1 MDVCEAN
8 DQRLEIGDQ
17 RLNADG
23 LFLTTDHLPLTTQ
36 CIMPAIM
43 MHRWARLAGALT
55 FSLGACTSAPTASPT
70 ASPTAPP
77 VLPSTLAPAS
87 ATPPPTVISL
97 WLPPFLAPDRLSE
110 SGALLQ
116 ARLSDFEAS
125 HPRVRLIVRIKELEG
140 PSGLLETLLLASD
153 AAPAALPDLIIL
165 RAGDLAGAVDEERI
179 VPYPAPLPAPDAA
192 TWYEFAVESAQVDAT
207 RYGVPSSSQTDVL
220 VYDRQALGRPPA
232 SWSDVLGSP
241 APFLFPAADPQAAF
255 TLAQYLALDGQ
266 LSEPEGSPAIDPAAL
281 EEVLKFY
288 GSAYNAGTLPLTSRQ
303 YQSSSQTWT
312 TFEERRATSAVA
324 PLEAWMATSLE
335 DAAASALPTRHG
347 SGIALTTTWSWAVV
361 TLDAERQAIA
371 VELIEWLSEPSFL
384 GPWTHSLGTLPPN
397 GVALDAWPEGP
408 ATDLANQLVSIARP
422 MPFGEVIDAVGPAMW
437 RAVDAVLS
445 GGLAPQAAAL
455 QAATDVAEP

>member
-1 MDVCEAN
+1 MSL
-8 DQRLEIGDQ
+8 RL
-17 RLNADG
+17 
-23 LFLTTDHLPLTTQ
+23 
-36 CIMPAIM
+36 
-43 MHRWARLAGALT
+43 WARLVGALA
-55 FSLGACTSAPTASPT
+55 FSLGACTSTPTASPT
-70 ASPTAPP
+70 ASSTAPP

-97 WLPPFLAPDRLSE
+97 WLPPFLAPDRSSE

-165 RAGDLAGAVDEERI
+165 RAGDLMAAADEERI
-179 VPYPAPLPAPDAA
+179 VPYPAPLPSPDAEA
-192 TWYEFAVESAQVDAT
+192 WYEFALESSQVDAT
-207 RYGVPSSSQTDVL
+207 RYGVPSPSQTDVL
-220 VYDRQALGRPPA
+220 VYDRQALRRPPT

-241 APFLFPAADPQAAF
+241 APFLFPAADLQAAF

-266 LSEPEGSPAIDPAAL
+266 LTQPEGSPAIDPAAL
-281 EEVLKFY
+281 EAVLKFY

-303 YQSSSQTWT
+303 YQSSAQTWT
-312 TFEERRATSAVA
+312 AFEERRATSAVA
-324 PLEAWMATSLE
+324 PLEAWMASSLE

-347 SGIALTTTWSWAVV
+347 SGIALATTWSWAVV
-361 TLDAERQAIA
+361 TRDAERQAIT
-371 VELIEWLSEPSFL
+371 VELIEWLSEPAFL
-384 GPWTHSLGTLPPN
+384 GPWTHALGALPPN
-397 GVALDAWPEGP
+397 NAALDVWPEGP
-408 ATDLANQLVSIARP
+408 ATDLTNQLVLIARP

-437 RAVDAVLS
+437 KAVDAVLS